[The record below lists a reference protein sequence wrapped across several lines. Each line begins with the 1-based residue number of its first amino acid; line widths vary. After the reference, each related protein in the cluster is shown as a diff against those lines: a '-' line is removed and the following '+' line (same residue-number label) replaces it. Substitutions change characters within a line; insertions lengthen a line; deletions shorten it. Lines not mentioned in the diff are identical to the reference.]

1 MVTKAKPFLHAGIGV
16 ALFLLLWQLASDAG
30 YLDPFF
36 FSSPLLVL
44 GELQEMLG
52 SGQLARHVPV
62 TLREAALGL
71 LFGGV
76 LGGALGLWL
85 GCRENGGQG
94 LMAVLSALNGVPKLA
109 LGPLFILWFGI
120 GLKSKAIL
128 SALMVFFVFVMNLY
142 SGARAVNRDW
152 IAAAVQLGA
161 SRSQIICRVICP
173 ACVPWL
179 LAGLRTGIGL
189 AMSGAVVGE
198 YLGAGRGLG
207 WMISNAGERYN
218 VEQVLCCVLVIAA
231 VIAVLE
237 AVLRIAESLLRKKH
251 YL

>member
-1 MVTKAKPFLHAGIGV
+1 MVKQFAPALRTGIGIAV
-16 ALFLLLWQLASDAG
+16 FLLLWQLASDAG
-30 YLDPFF
+30 YLNAFF
-36 FSSPLLVL
+36 FSSPLRVAR
-44 GELQEMLG
+44 ELREMAS

-71 LFGGV
+71 L
-76 LGGALGLWL
+76 LGGILGGSLGLWL
-85 GCRENGGQG
+85 GCREDGGRG
-94 LMAVLSALNGVPKLA
+94 LMAVLSALNGIPKLA

-120 GLKSKAIL
+120 GLKSKVIL
-128 SALMVFFVFVMNLY
+128 AALMVFFVFVMNLY
-142 SGARAVNRDW
+142 SGARAVDRDW

-161 SRSQIICRVICP
+161 DRRQVLCKVVFP

-207 WMISNAGERYN
+207 WMIANAGERYN

-231 VIAVLE
+231 VIAGME
-237 AVLRIAESLLRKKH
+237 AVLRAAESVLRKKH